1 MARLVAPRPLSCHD
15 AAFNKIRNIEIEPKK
30 VVTRPIKKVRSKFIE
45 MDDVFVMADL
55 ECTPVKK
62 TEEPSENKTVKL
74 RRRKSLPTMRRKPSD
89 TYQTL
94 PLPRKSKTTK
104 SDSKMAAID
113 DLALSPTNTRKTSI
127 IETMG
132 ATLGRKGSM
141 RKAKVVISESR
152 GESRELFLISLFVFA
167 IIIGERSLLRLIWE
181 RGEHTHVNA
190 RPFFDVGRSFVYA
203 YFLKKLKLKKT
214 GNNFL
219 TS

>member
-62 TEEPSENKTVKL
+62 EEPTENKTVKL
-74 RRRKSLPTMRRKPSD
+74 RRRKSLPTMRRKQSD

-104 SDSKMAAID
+104 SESKMATID
-113 DLALSPTNTRKTSI
+113 DLALSPANTRKTSI

-141 RKAKVVISESR
+141 RKAKVVI
-152 GESRELFLISLFVFA
+152 
-167 IIIGERSLLRLIWE
+167 
-181 RGEHTHVNA
+181 
-190 RPFFDVGRSFVYA
+190 RPVG
-203 YFLKKLKLKKT
+203 
-214 GNNFL
+214 
-219 TS
+219 

>member
-62 TEEPSENKTVKL
+62 TEEPTENKTVKL

-152 GESRELFLISLFVFA
+152 GESRSLC
-167 IIIGERSLLRLIWE
+167 LCLQ
-181 RGEHTHVNA
+181 
-190 RPFFDVGRSFVYA
+190 
-203 YFLKKLKLKKT
+203 
-214 GNNFL
+214 
-219 TS
+219 